1 MKRSNNY
8 PNIILS
14 WIEKNGNCA
23 RKKLINSQANLCSI
37 VFKISFYSEFSWIE
51 LHLII
56 FFPQTI
62 FSRYPFSIS
71 KFHQIKMMDV
81 VKPKSLYSAYH
92 IFDLD
97 QKIFFATPLPGPGTV
112 YLHIWSTLQCPAA
125 RGGPLPVCWKSA
137 ENETFVLLLWTSKV
151 TKVVISH
158 GQIFVLGKYFMT
170 YLMEKVRHWAL
181 FEMDGEWRYLYTT
194 AAPTIQTHFKMEIFT
209 CFWLQLHI

>member
-1 MKRSNNY
+1 MKRSN
-8 PNIILS
+8 NIILS
-14 WIEKNGNCA
+14 WIEKIGNCA

-37 VFKISFYSEFSWIE
+37 VFKISFYSEFCSIE
-51 LHLII
+51 LRLII

-125 RGGPLPVCWKSA
+125 RGGPLPVCCKSA
-137 ENETFVLLLWTSKV
+137 ENETFVLLL
-151 TKVVISH
+151 
-158 GQIFVLGKYFMT
+158 
-170 YLMEKVRHWAL
+170 
-181 FEMDGEWRYLYTT
+181 
-194 AAPTIQTHFKMEIFT
+194 
-209 CFWLQLHI
+209 